1 MPSESDKQ
9 MHGPL
14 EAYARKRRDD
24 AGAPLELHP
33 ATRRML
39 QAEVARAYPRPE
51 RAGESWLARLNRLW
65 PRLAFASA
73 VAAALGVV
81 VWISI
86 PPQKKGVPADTTVAL
101 GVPLSEPARSR
112 LEREPLAEERRAA
125 SRPVERGS
133 VVVPG
138 KAGDESRI
146 HLAKGGEWKDG
157 SGTQG
162 PPAQTVSADALGRQ
176 SSPEVMLNAPAAA
189 PTKPASLADAA
200 RDGLTVRQE
209 LTQAA
214 APSSSPAAPALVPP
228 PAPAAP
234 SVATKAGGLKG
245 GAASVTGL
253 APSAPAPTG
262 GVPALQMA
270 KAPQDR
276 VDSLATFGTGTSLA
290 EHDLKVRT
298 AQTSGLAGGQMK
310 LGLAATTAGDKAE
323 GAVAGRLMKAAEAP
337 STGVTPALQSRGG
350 ASPADVAAGHWFAL
364 NFASE
369 GPSGAESDGSRRAF
383 YGVATPEKAGPPS
396 AAAAPVLANF
406 RLEQTG
412 NQVRLVDMD
421 GSVYA
426 GVLGEDTVES
436 EKAGADRERFKE
448 LVAPRQRE
456 AAERTRALA
465 DTQQWE
471 WAPVAQA
478 TNYVSFSASGSNR
491 TLGQPV
497 FVRGRLL
504 SANEADAVLAP
515 NVAQFTPG
523 QQAGAPATLP
533 TQTAPTRRS
542 QPEPAAAR
550 AQMGAYFQAPEDQ
563 NPSNVQF
570 RIEGLKQIG
579 TNPAV
584 PFRANS
590 QVP

>member
-86 PPQKKGVPADTTVAL
+86 PPQKIGVPAGTTVAL
-101 GVPLSEPARSR
+101 GVPLSEPARRR
-112 LEREPLAEERRAA
+112 LEREPLAEEGRAA
-125 SRPVERGS
+125 SRPVERGR
-133 VVVPG
+133 VVVTG

-162 PPAQTVSADALGRQ
+162 PPVQTMFADALGRQ
-176 SSPEVMLNAPAAA
+176 SPPGVKLGAAAAA
-189 PTKPASLADAA
+189 PAKPASLADAGGE
-200 RDGLTVRQE
+200 GLTVRQE

-214 APSSSPAAPALVPP
+214 TPSSRPAAPVLVPP
-228 PAPAAP
+228 PSALAAPA
-234 SVATKAGGLKG
+234 VATKAGGLGG
-245 GAASVTGL
+245 GAASVTGP
-253 APSAPAPTG
+253 APGSPAPTS

-276 VDSLATFGTGTSLA
+276 VDALATFGAGRSPA
-290 EHDLKVRT
+290 EHDLKVQM
-298 AQTSGLAGGQMK
+298 APTSGLAGVQTR
-310 LGLAATTAGDKAE
+310 LGLEATTAGDKAE
-323 GAVAGRLMKAAEAP
+323 GAVAGRLMKAFEAT
-337 STGVTPALQSRGG
+337 STGGTPGLQSQGG
-350 ASPADVAAGHWFAL
+350 ATSADVAARDWFAL

-369 GPSGAESDGSRRAF
+369 GPSAAESDGRSRAF
-383 YGVATPEKAGPPS
+383 YRLAPPDKAAPPG

-406 RLEQTG
+406 RLEQAG

-426 GVLGEDTVES
+426 GVLWEDPVES
-436 EKAGADRERFKE
+436 EKVKADRERFKE

-456 AAERTRALA
+456 AAERTRTLA
-465 DTQQWE
+465 DTQQW
-471 WAPVAQA
+471 ALVAQA
-478 TNYVSFSASGSNR
+478 TNYVSFVASGSNR

-497 FVRGRLL
+497 VVRGRLL
-504 SANEADAVLAP
+504 SANEADAALDQSLAP
-515 NVAQFTPG
+515 LTLG
-523 QQAGAPATLP
+523 QQAGAPAPLP
-533 TQTAPTRRS
+533 TQTAPPRRS

-550 AQMGAYFQAPEDQ
+550 AQMGAYFQALENQ
-563 NPSNVQF
+563 NPSNVQL